1 MMQWLLLSVVALVA
15 VLVLFYVVCRWRK
28 SEACAMLSLRQ
39 RLEKQEEELR
49 RVRDA
54 EDARNLFLAS
64 LSHELRTPLSGIT
77 GAIRL
82 LRATGLNTRQQEY
95 ARMAAHAST
104 TVLEIVDD
112 MLTFSRIQAGKEEV
126 ENTAFSIR
134 ALIDDMLSLQ
144 TMKARARNIALVRDV
159 SSDVPD
165 RLLGDCG
172 KLKQILLNL
181 LGNAIKFT
189 DEGSVTVTVEV
200 VSEEMREGHGGY
212 RSTPLGQGKPGSVR
226 LCFAV
231 SDTGIGIGADSLDKV
246 FQPFVQLDDSARA
259 GRGGTGLGLAI
270 CQRLVHAMGGGVR
283 LESVPG
289 AGTTARFELAFQ
301 LAPAPR
307 PGHLEKPPVSRAGRE
322 RPSLTVLVVEDDEIN
337 RLVCTRYLALSG
349 HHPLAAAEARQV
361 FQLVEHTP
369 SVPDAIL
376 LDMHLAGRSGMDLLV
391 QLHEAY
397 PHWEEVPVVAMSAD
411 VSGAA
416 RQQAQAGG
424 VEVFLPKPFSAAQ
437 LEAALQAVVK
447 HGAVRLP
454 GPPAAEGALDESFL
468 REERANL
475 GQEVMLELLNIFRAG
490 AATRLAAMNDAVRRR
505 DWQTV
510 RDQAHAVQGSAANLG
525 LKRVLLQARALR
537 EAAAAEG
544 ACLPDEIQACVDDL
558 ELAIHRGADAL
569 RAFLLAAAQEDIALA
584 THGDN

>member
-1 MMQWLLLSVVALVA
+1 MQWLLLSVVALVA

-28 SEACAMLSLRQ
+28 SEACAMLSLRR

-189 DEGSVTVTVEV
+189 DEGSVTVTVEGA
-200 VSEEMREGHGGY
+200 SEEMRAGQGGD
-212 RSTPLGQGKPGSVR
+212 RFTPLGQGKPGSVR

-246 FQPFVQLDDSARA
+246 FQPFVQLDDAARA

-270 CQRLVHAMGGGVR
+270 CQRLVHAMGGGIR

-301 LAPAPR
+301 LAPALR
-307 PGHLEKPPVSRAGRE
+307 PGHSEKQPVSRAGRE

-376 LDMHLAGRSGMDLLV
+376 LDMHLAGRCGMDLLA
-391 QLHEAY
+391 QLHEAH
-397 PHWEEVPVVAMSAD
+397 PHWEAVPVVAMSAD

-416 RQQAQAGG
+416 QQQAQAAG

-447 HGAVRLP
+447 HGVVRLP